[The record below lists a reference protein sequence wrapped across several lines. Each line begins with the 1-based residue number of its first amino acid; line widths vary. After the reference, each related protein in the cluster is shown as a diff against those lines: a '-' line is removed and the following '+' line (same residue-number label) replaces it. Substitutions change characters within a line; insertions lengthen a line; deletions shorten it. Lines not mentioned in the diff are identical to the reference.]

1 MKEKIAVFLCVL
13 TLSLPLLALATT
25 ARAADGPPYGWV
37 EPAFNGYDPYYD
49 QAPDYVT
56 HIVGYEEGTN
66 WNLVLTWTNYEAPP
80 SINVSAIRVFFDWGK
95 NYTYSFAAPIQVMRG
110 MTQTFSVYNV
120 TPSTAEASEL
130 WTHSYQ
136 IWIDHVNDTAPPFGN
151 AGTIFFNSGSG
162 FAVLSE
168 DHLECLE
175 IMSKYGS
182 FLGPV
187 AMAQIDG
194 PSPVGFFPNIT
205 EAQVLLMQAMLEFSQ
220 GEQMFD
226 AGIFSSART
235 HFDNGDA
242 LFTQALTVWNT
253 KGSALEQ
260 ADLDYKNA
268 QGSYYAGQGQYYAAL
283 GEAAKTN
290 AYGWVLF
297 GVGWV
302 FIGIGVIVYG
312 YRRPK
317 PPQPPT

>member
-13 TLSLPLLALATT
+13 TLSLTLLALATT

-56 HIVGYEEGTN
+56 HIVGYVEGTN

-95 NYTYSFAAPIQVMRG
+95 NYTYSFATPIQVMRG

-151 AGTIFFNSGSG
+151 AGTVFFNSGSG
-162 FAVLSE
+162 FAVLSAN
-168 DHLECLE
+168 HLECLNV
-175 IMSKYGS
+175 MSKYS
-182 FLGPV
+182 LFLGPTL
-187 AMAQIDG
+187 MQAQMVT
-194 PSPVGFFPNIT
+194 PTAFFPNIT
-205 EAQVLLMQAMLEFSQ
+205 EAQVLFVQAMLEFNQ
-220 GEQMFD
+220 GEQMFS
-226 AGIFSSART
+226 AGVFSSARM
-235 HFDNGDA
+235 HFDAGDT
-242 LFTQALTVWNT
+242 LITEALTAWSNQ
-253 KGSALEQ
+253 GSAMEN
-260 ADLDYKNA
+260 ADIAYKNGQA
-268 QGSYYAGQGQYYAAL
+268 NYYDGQGQYYIAL
-283 GEAAKTN
+283 GDASKTN

-297 GVGWV
+297 GVGWM
-302 FIGIGVIVYG
+302 FIGIGIIVYG

-317 PPQPPT
+317 PAAQPPT